1 MANGIMKIN
10 VAKRFDGNFKVY
22 AFDVRIDGDVY
33 REVSKDKAWSLVL
46 QAHDVA
52 DDLDMLF
59 DARGLE
65 YLRAA

>member
-1 MANGIMKIN
+1 MSNGVMKLNIS
-10 VAKRFDGNFKVY
+10 KRFDGNCKVY

-33 REVSKDKAWSLVL
+33 REVSKDKAWGLVF

-52 DDLDMLF
+52 DDLGMIF

-65 YLRAA
+65 HLRAA